1 MINFLYCSLGSLFFP
16 AASLEDDCQSCVPSI
31 LDAIKAATEKLQ
43 QVVQD
48 ASQDIYKAAQE
59 AQAAGQAGGAEPD
72 GNADAGQA
80 EEAKKDEGPIIDAE
94 VVEEK
99 KD

>member
-1 MINFLYCSLGSLFFP
+1 MTNTDHKHHDHGHHDHHHG
-16 AASLEDDCQSCVPSI
+16 DDHDCCH
-31 LDAIKAATEKLQ
+31 
-43 QVVQD
+43 
-48 ASQDIYKAAQE
+48 
-59 AQAAGQAGGAEPD
+59 GGGD
-72 GNADAGQA
+72 ADAGQA

>member
-1 MINFLYCSLGSLFFP
+1 MCIRDS
-16 AASLEDDCQSCVPSI
+16 
-31 LDAIKAATEKLQ
+31 AIKAATEKLQ

-59 AQAAGQAGGAEPD
+59 AQAAGQAGGAEPGGD
-72 GNADAGQA
+72 ADADQA

>member
-1 MINFLYCSLGSLFFP
+1 M
-16 AASLEDDCQSCVPSI
+16 
-31 LDAIKAATEKLQ
+31 
-43 QVVQD
+43 QD

-72 GNADAGQA
+72 GDADAGQA